1 MQRSLGQIIAGRT
14 LITVRQEATILE
26 AVRTMARYRI
36 GAVPVAD
43 KDGRIVGIFTER
55 DLLLRVVAV
64 EMDLKTPVSQVMTT
78 KLIKVSIDETPAA
91 CLRKMKQK
99 QIRHMLVVEKRKI
112 VGIVSQR
119 DLIEIELKE
128 KTRALQ
134 SVDA

>member
-14 LITVRQEATILE
+14 LITVHLDTTILE

-43 KDGRIVGIFTER
+43 TEGRIVGIFTER

-64 EMDLKTPVSQVMTT
+64 EMDLKTPVSEVMTSR
-78 KLIKVSIDETPAA
+78 LIKVAADETPAS

-134 SVDA
+134 AVDA